1 MSSTPILDSEQVMEK
16 KKSNTRI
23 IVALTAT
30 VIVMFGFGYAMVPLY
45 DLFCEITGI
54 GGKPTIAAVQGGN
67 PDIQIDASR
76 DVWVEFT
83 SNTTNGMPW
92 TIDPLVRKTK
102 VRPGEIHEV
111 NYRVK
116 NSSSQKM
123 IGQAIPSVSPIQAAR
138 HLVKLECF
146 CFSNQTLAAGE
157 EREMPV
163 RFYIDPKLAQDTRT
177 VTLSYSFFEVRNP
190 EESSS

>member
-1 MSSTPILDSEQVMEK
+1 MEK
-16 KKSNTRI
+16 KKSNSTI

-45 DLFCEITGI
+45 DLFCEITGV
-54 GGKPTIAAVQGGN
+54 GGKPTIAAMQGGN

-123 IGQAIPSVSPIQAAR
+123 VAQAIPSVSPIQAAR

-163 RFYIDPKLAQDTRT
+163 RFYIDPKLAKDIRT
-177 VTLSYSFFEVRNP
+177 VTLSYSFFEIRNS